1 MLSGRSRD
9 TGVGTVPPLCAFS
22 QECVQAEYL
31 LLTEAG
37 TAHTSRST
45 TRSPSSARN
54 PPCTSAID
62 VLTPD
67 IDFGVSEQLD
77 VLDDPQ
83 YLSQH
88 SEADSFSTIEQNDSQ
103 ASLAMSQEATP
114 NTSFSE
120 QKFKK
125 P

>member
-1 MLSGRSRD
+1 VIENQKTTFYRHPIREFSFTELDGKEKWTAYRF
-9 TGVGTVPPLCAFS
+9 TKTVYDKFVPIHLKRIC
-22 QECVQAEYL
+22 
-31 LLTEAG
+31 
-37 TAHTSRST
+37 
-45 TRSPSSARN
+45 
-54 PPCTSAID
+54 SAID
-62 VLTPD
+62 VLTSD

-88 SEADSFSTIEQNDSQ
+88 SEADSLSTIEQNDSQ

-125 P
+125 PKRGPKV